1 MITSMDMYL
10 NMINCEYQIYQA
22 VQEQESYV
30 QGLNF
35 VYSYKIRNM
44 RLTVRL

>member
-10 NMINCEYQIYQA
+10 NMINHEYQIYQA
-22 VQEQESYV
+22 VQEQECYV

-44 RLTVRL
+44 RLVVRL